1 MTPATAAQPLADRIR
16 RASFALT
23 LGVIGAVVA
32 VMIGIALFEIPDD
45 REEAHRAAIGVLG
58 GTLAGDLGNQLDNLR
73 ELSRSPLVWTSLS
86 DSAGRDAYL
95 KPFLAARTDTPG
107 SLPAAL
113 VDYRGRAVAGNLPER
128 VPQAAVDRTVQGA
141 LGERQAR
148 AQVLTEPGQVMLL
161 VAFPVIYP
169 YTSDAIGALVSVI
182 DLGALLQRRA
192 AGLASGLGV
201 EIRQAD
207 RVLLGLPGTA
217 AGRWFP
223 IDQALAFEPAPEGG
237 ALGLR
242 LYGLD
247 NPWVAPMLLR
257 LGIMSVLAL
266 ALGALSWRMAGVLG
280 QRLAGR
286 LITLARDCEA
296 ISRGQPVRLT
306 EDRIGDE
313 IGMLSRTLRQALDAY
328 EEINAELDQRVVERT
343 RQLATSEERFRAA
356 IDAIE
361 EAFAIFDPED
371 RLVYCNRQYRE
382 AFATTAEPLEPG
394 CRFEAIALARWR
406 QDHPTSDPAQADAW
420 LAMRLAQYRRGSD
433 QVLELGPGRWV
444 RDIERRTPTGHL
456 VALRFD
462 ISELVRAREQAE
474 AADIAKSRFLAT
486 MSHELRTPMNG
497 VLGMAQLLS
506 LPGLQEGRRLEYAQT
521 ILHSGQALLTLL
533 DDILDYS
540 KIEAGRLELDLV
552 PCLPR
557 QLVSDAEA
565 LFREAARQKQLRIEA
580 RWLGTPG
587 QRYLAD
593 AYRLRQM
600 LLNLVNNA
608 IKFTERGEIR
618 IEARELPAEGGVAD
632 GPVWLEF
639 SVTDTGIGIT
649 PEQLQGLFEPFT
661 QADSSTTRRYGGTG
675 LGLSIVNSLAT
686 LQGGRLGADSQPGEG
701 SRFWF
706 RVPVQRLPDQRPV
719 PGAASAQS
727 WDAAGAGSAGAIGGR
742 LLHGRVLV
750 VEDQAASR
758 DFLGDALG
766 RLGLNVTLV
775 DGGQAAVA
783 ACTTGEPFDC
793 VLMDIRM
800 PGMDGLE
807 ATRRIRRW
815 EIDQG
820 CTPCPIIAVTA
831 NAADDDQRAFRDAG
845 LDDLLAKPVL
855 VSELVALMQR
865 YLGG

>member
-45 REEAHRAAIGVLG
+45 REEAHQAAIGVLG

-95 KPFLAARTDTPG
+95 KPFLAARTGTPG
-107 SLPAAL
+107 SLPTAL

-128 VPQAAVDRTVQGA
+128 VPQAEVDRTVQGA
-141 LGERQAR
+141 LGERKAR
-148 AQVLTEPGQVMLL
+148 ARVLTEPGQALLL

-201 EIRQAD
+201 EMRQGD
-207 RVLLGLPGTA
+207 RVLLGLPGVA
-217 AGRWFP
+217 PGRWFP

-242 LYGLD
+242 LYGLE
-247 NPWVAPMLLR
+247 NPWVTPMLLR

-286 LITLARDCEA
+286 LNTLAQDCEA

-313 IGMLSRTLRQALDAY
+313 IGLLSRTLRQALDAY
-328 EEINAELDQRVVERT
+328 EEINTELDQRVAERT

-382 AFATTAEPLEPG
+382 AFATAAEPLEPG

-462 ISELVRAREQAE
+462 ISELVRARQQAE

-557 QLVSDAEA
+557 QVVNDAEA
-565 LFREAARQKQLRIEA
+565 LFREAARRKQLRIEA

-639 SVTDTGIGIT
+639 SVVDTGIGIT

-686 LQGGRLGADSQPGEG
+686 LQGGQLGADSRPGEG

-706 RVPVQRLPDQRPV
+706 RVPVQRLADQRPV
-719 PGAASAQS
+719 PGAASAQG
-727 WDAAGAGSAGAIGGR
+727 WDAAGAGSAGAISGR

-766 RLGLNVTLV
+766 RLGLSVTLV
-775 DGGQAAVA
+775 DGGPGAVG

-831 NAADDDQRAFRDAG
+831 NAGEDDQRAFRDAG

-855 VSELVALMQR
+855 VSELAALMQR